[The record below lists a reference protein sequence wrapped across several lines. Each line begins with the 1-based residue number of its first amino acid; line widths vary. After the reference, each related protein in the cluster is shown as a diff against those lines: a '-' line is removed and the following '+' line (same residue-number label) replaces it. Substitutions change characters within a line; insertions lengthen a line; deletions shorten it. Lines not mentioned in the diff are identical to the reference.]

1 MDTSPSPS
9 PSRWLPFLGGLVLGA
24 VVATVLARQFQP
36 GTLPTVPPEAQAQAQ
51 SQEAASAASSAA
63 EALAKAQERVTKL
76 EADNLKLAE
85 RVQSLSKATA
95 DAAPAKPKKSKEPV
109 NPLAAMF
116 GGEDGGTNEAGKAM
130 RGVMEAAI
138 KQQMEGKMRQLK
150 SKLNLTPEQE
160 ESIRGILEKQ
170 LGAGRAIA
178 EKMLTGKATEG
189 DMADATQAQGN
200 PEAQIKALLSPEQ
213 QAAYDEVQSEELRN
227 NARLMANAELLQMQG
242 ALGLNQEQQD
252 TVYKA
257 LFEATQE
264 QFSGLGSD
272 PKRAMDFRGNLD
284 RKLNALKGVLTEE
297 QFKSYEEMQ
306 QQQLK
311 LIESMLPK
319 GAKSGDAVIPQV
331 QPPTP

>member
-1 MDTSPSPS
+1 MDTSPSS
-9 PSRWLPFLGGLVLGA
+9 SRWLPFLGGLALGA
-24 VVATVLARQFQP
+24 VVATLVARQFQP
-36 GTLPTVPPEAQAQAQ
+36 QPQPTIPPEAQAQG
-51 SQEAASAASSAA
+51 AAAAPSPAA

-85 RVQSLSKATA
+85 RVQALSKATA
-95 DAAPAKPKKSKEPV
+95 AAPAAKPKKSQETV
-109 NPLAAMF
+109 NPFAAMF

-150 SKLNLTPEQE
+150 AKLNLTPEQE

-170 LGAGRAIA
+170 FGAGRAIA
-178 EKMLTGKATEG
+178 EKMFSGKATEG
-189 DMADATQAQGN
+189 DIADATQTQGN

-252 TVYKA
+252 SVYKA
-257 LFEATQE
+257 LFKATQE
-264 QFSGLGSD
+264 QFSGLTAD
-272 PKRAMDFRGNLD
+272 PTKAMDFRGNLD

-306 QQQLK
+306 RQQLK

-319 GAKSGDAVIPQV
+319 GAKTGDAVIPLV
-331 QPPTP
+331 QPLTP